1 MDPRLEKVLT
11 RGVEHVIERDH
22 LAAVLAS
29 KKKLRV
35 KLGIDP
41 TSPELHLGHTVVL
54 RKLRQ
59 FQDLGHKAVLIIGD
73 FTAQIGDPSG
83 QGDRRKALTESEIKK
98 NFSRYLAQAGKVIDV
113 KKTEVR
119 KNSEWHKKRGLAALL
134 ALARAVSVQ
143 QVLKREDFEKRLARG
158 SEISLLETLYPLLQ
172 GYDSVAVRA
181 DVELG
186 GTDQTF
192 NLLMGRRVQRHFKMK
207 EQDVLTVPL
216 IEGTDG
222 MRKMSK
228 SYGNAI
234 AITATPQ
241 DMFGKLM
248 TVPDLLIGK
257 YFTALTDA
265 EAPRNLNPRDQK
277 LRLAETIVG
286 MYHSPAAAA
295 EAHDGW
301 VRVFSKKETPR
312 EMPEFSIPKAELPQ
326 LDAASFVARA
336 LGVSKSEAWRLIKNP
351 GTVHLNDRNL
361 TDPRKPDGVKLKDGD
376 ILRIGKRHFFRV
388 KIK

>member
-1 MDPRLEKVLT
+1 MNPNLEKVLT

-22 LAAVLAS
+22 LAAALAS

-73 FTAQIGDPSG
+73 FTAMIGDPSG
-83 QGDRRKALTESEIKK
+83 QADRRKVLTESEIKK
-98 NFSRYLAQAGKVIDV
+98 NFARYLAQAGKVIDV

-134 ALARAVSVQ
+134 ALARAVSIQ
-143 QVLKREDFEKRLARG
+143 QVLKRDDFEKRLARG
-158 SEISLLETLYPLLQ
+158 SEISVLEILYPLLQ
-172 GYDSVAVRA
+172 GYDSVMVKA

-192 NLLMGRRVQRHFKMK
+192 NLLMGRRVQRYFKMK

-228 SYGNAI
+228 SYGNTI

-248 TVPDLLIGK
+248 TVPDLLINK
-257 YFTALTDA
+257 YFTALTDV
-265 EAPRNLNPRDQK
+265 EVPRNLGPRNQK
-277 LRLAETIVG
+277 LLLAETVVKA
-286 MYHSPAAAA
+286 YHSAAAA
-295 EAHDGW
+295 EKARAEW
-301 VRVFSKKETPR
+301 ERVFSKKEVPQ
-312 EMPEFSIPKAELPQ
+312 EMEELPILKNEP
-326 LDAASFVARA
+326 LDATGLVVRA
-336 LGVSKSEAWRLIKNP
+336 LKTSKSDAWRLIKNP
-351 GTVHLNDRNL
+351 GTVWLNNKNL
-361 TDPRKPDGVKLKDGD
+361 TDPRAPVGANLKDGD
-376 ILRIGKRHFFRV
+376 ILRIGKRHFF
-388 KIK
+388 KIKIE